1 MANEIKDML
10 KELYKLEKKARTEN
24 EELSMEEVG
33 RYEYLRSFLDEKAQ
47 VLWDDFQKETIEQRY
62 FEGKR
67 WGEIADNMGVLT
79 EDHVRKASERGI
91 ARMQEV
97 FEYEKKEKEIEK
109 NIKTFMNEREEEK
122 MLNEIKTTDLKECV
136 DFSIKIGFT
145 DTEFEEWGKAS
156 QLFVD
161 NKNKEILLIAQRGIS
176 A

>member
-10 KELYKLEKKARTEN
+10 KELYKLEKKARAEN
-24 EELSMEEVG
+24 EGLTAEDTE
-33 RYEYLRSFLDEKAQ
+33 RYEFLRSFLDEKAS

-62 FEGKR
+62 FECKK

-97 FEYEKKEKEIEK
+97 YEYEEKEKIIKE
-109 NIKTFMNEREEEK
+109 NIKIFMEEREERK

-161 NKNKEILLIAQRGIS
+161 NKNKEILLIAERGIS